1 MVRRGESMIL
11 SYADIEHIAGAV
23 SEDFYGGTSAD
34 NERPFCFPI
43 ERFASTYL
51 GLSVAYARLSN
62 DGSVLGVT
70 AYQDIEYVVR
80 AGDVKKIISLARN
93 QVLLDKSL
101 AGFSESISAKRR
113 RRFTLAHECAHQILF
128 QLEDQEGAAA
138 CRKPYALCMARRP
151 RLLRTSE
158 DWREWQANALGSALI
173 MPADRLEQ
181 AIRELHWELPLVFHD
196 GYPTIRSKLLIEH
209 LCSRF
214 SVSRAALTIRLR
226 LLGFIT
232 QDKPEV
238 CA

>member
-1 MVRRGESMIL
+1 MIL

-70 AYQDIEYVVR
+70 AYQDTEYVVR

-101 AGFSESISAKRR
+101 AGFKASAPS
-113 RRFTLAHECAHQILF
+113 AA
-128 QLEDQEGAAA
+128 GASHW
-138 CRKPYALCMARRP
+138 LTSARTRYCSSSRP
-151 RLLRTSE
+151 RKAQQPAESPMRCAWRT
-158 DWREWQANALGSALI
+158 AHA
-173 MPADRLEQ
+173 
-181 AIRELHWELPLVFHD
+181 
-196 GYPTIRSKLLIEH
+196 
-209 LCSRF
+209 C
-214 SVSRAALTIRLR
+214 
-226 LLGFIT
+226 
-232 QDKPEV
+232 
-238 CA
+238 

>member
-1 MVRRGESMIL
+1 MIL

-70 AYQDIEYVVR
+70 AYQDTEYVVR

-113 RRFTLAHECAHQILF
+113 RRFTLAHECVHQILF
-128 QLEDQEGAAA
+128 QLEAQEGTAA

-151 RLLRTSE
+151 RLLRTRE
-158 DWREWQANALGSALI
+158 DWREWQANTLGSALL
-173 MPADRLEQ
+173 MPADRLAQ
-181 AIRELHWELPLVFHD
+181 AIRELHGELPLAFHD
-196 GYPTIRSKLLIEH
+196 GYPTMRSQLIIEH

-214 SVSRAALTIRLR
+214 SVSRAAMTIRLR
-226 LLGFIT
+226 QLGFIT
-232 QDKPEV
+232 QNALEV

>member
-1 MVRRGESMIL
+1 MIL
-11 SYADIEHIAGAV
+11 SYENIEHIAAGVAK
-23 SEDFYGGTSAD
+23 DFCNAIPAGEKKYEINIDRLAK
-34 NERPFCFPI
+34 
-43 ERFASTYL
+43 AYL
-51 GLSVAYARLSN
+51 GLEVSYRMLSD

-70 AYQDIEYVVR
+70 AYKDTEYAVK
-80 AGDVKKIISLARN
+80 AGDVTKVISLKRN

-101 AGFSESISAKRR
+101 AVFSDNVAGTRR

-151 RLLRTSE
+151 RLLRTRE
-158 DWREWQANALGSALI
+158 DWREWQANALGSALL

-181 AIRELHWELPLVFHD
+181 AIRELHWEPPLVFHD

-214 SVSRAALTIRLR
+214 SVSRAALTIQLR